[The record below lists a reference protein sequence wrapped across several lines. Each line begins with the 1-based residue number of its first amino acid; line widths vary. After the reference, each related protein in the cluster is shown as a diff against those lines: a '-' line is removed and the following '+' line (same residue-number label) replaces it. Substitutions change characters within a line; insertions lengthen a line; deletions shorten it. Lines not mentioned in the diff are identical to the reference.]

1 MAIVRDCRKPVDVMQ
16 LQVMAG
22 DSEESAGKTI
32 FAASELKWGAF
43 RDVEERIGKYWIWG
57 PLRTYA
63 AYVFGAFKDL
73 TWSCNALFRYTS
85 PCDGCSQCQ
94 GVQKTVVS
102 PVSQQPQ
109 QTRWWHAFI
118 PKTPTISCNYIFS
131 CFFSTTFYI
140 RELQNLFL
148 IDNTTSIPVNY
159 ERFFCLLWFK

>member
-159 ERFFCLLWFK
+159 ERFFCLL